1 MARTPPAS
9 VTDLRVNLVGLAVM
23 LATTALVVRS
33 PIPID
38 DAGLLLLA
46 SVALPIALLEV
57 VLRRVHRRPSTGIDW
72 SAPGRFDPGRIAL
85 RWLGA
90 AGAVG
95 MVLAVYFLAPEYQG
109 HFYTRWNVLLWRL
122 GPPAAVLGALYLA
135 WIDRRLVD
143 PHDGYWHLGRVLTG
157 RTAGADWARI
167 ADLLRGW
174 VVKGFFTP
182 LMYVALTSNVNE
194 LRGIFATRDL
204 DPLAVFDALWSLAFL
219 VDVTFTVVGY
229 LMTLRLIDGHI
240 RSAEP
245 TTSGWVVALVCYQP
259 FWSLVNHWYLYYGKA
274 DWGVWL
280 EPYPWAKGAYG
291 VVLLL
296 LLTIYSGATVTFGYR
311 FSNLTHR
318 GVLTNGFYRFTKH
331 PAYVSKCTM
340 WWLAFAPFVYGGS
353 IYEVV
358 RDCVSLSA
366 LCFVYFL
373 RARTEE
379 RHLSRDPDYV
389 RYALWMNEHG
399 LFAPLA
405 RRVPLLRYRPPVLQ
419 D

>member
-1 MARTPPAS
+1 MAPTLPTS

-23 LATTALVVRS
+23 LATTAAVVAA
-33 PIPID
+33 PIAVD

-46 SVALPIALLEV
+46 SVAAPIVLLEL

-95 MVLAVYFLAPEYQG
+95 MVLAVYWLAPEYQG
-109 HFYTRWNVLLWRL
+109 RFYRHWNVFLWRV
-122 GPPAAVLGALYLA
+122 GPPAVVLGALYLA

-182 LMYVALTSNVNE
+182 LMYVALVSNVNQ
-194 LRGIFATRDL
+194 LRRLVEHRSL
-204 DPLAVFDALWSLAFL
+204 DGMAVFDGLWSLAFL

-229 LMTLRLIDGHI
+229 LMTLRVVDGHI

-245 TTSGWVVALVCYQP
+245 TMTGWVVALCCYQP
-259 FWSLVNHWYLYYGKA
+259 FWSLVNQWYLFYGDKA
-274 DWGVWL
+274 DWDLWL
-280 EPYPWAKGAYG
+280 APYPAVKVAYA
-291 VVLLL
+291 VVILLL
-296 LLTIYSGATVTFGYR
+296 LAIYTGSTVTFGYR

-340 WWLAFAPFVYGGS
+340 WWLTVAPFVYRGS
-353 IYEVV
+353 AYEVV
-358 RDCVSLSA
+358 RDSVCLGG

-405 RRVPLLRYRPPVLQ
+405 RRLPFLRYSPPS
-419 D
+419 

>member
-1 MARTPPAS
+1 
-9 VTDLRVNLVGLAVM
+9 
-23 LATTALVVRS
+23 
-33 PIPID
+33 
-38 DAGLLLLA
+38 
-46 SVALPIALLEV
+46 
-57 VLRRVHRRPSTGIDW
+57 
-72 SAPGRFDPGRIAL
+72 
-85 RWLGA
+85 
-90 AGAVG
+90 
-95 MVLAVYFLAPEYQG
+95 MVLAVYWLAPEYQG
-109 HFYTRWNVLLWRL
+109 KFYRHWNVLLWRL
-122 GPPAAVLGALYLA
+122 GPPAVVLGALYLA

-182 LMYVALTSNVNE
+182 LMYVYLVSNVAE
-194 LRGIFATRDL
+194 LRHIVSTRDL
-204 DPLAVFDALWSLAFL
+204 EPLAVFDALWSLAFL

-229 LMTLRLIDGHI
+229 LMTLRVLDGHI

-245 TTSGWVVALVCYQP
+245 TMTGWVVALVCYQP
-259 FWSLVNHWYLYYGKA
+259 FWSLISRQYLFYGSE
-274 DWGVWL
+274 DWGRIL
-280 EPYPWAKGAYG
+280 APWPVLKGAYA

-296 LLTIYSGATVTFGYR
+296 LLVIYSGSTVTFGYR

-331 PAYVSKCTM
+331 PAYVSKHVLF
-340 WWLAFAPFVYGGS
+340 WLTFLPFVYSGS
-353 IYEVV
+353 VYEVV
-358 RDCVSLSA
+358 RDCVWLAAGS
-366 LCFVYFL
+366 FVYFL

-399 LFAPLA
+399 LFAPLG
-405 RRVPLLRYRPPVLQ
+405 RRLPFLRYVPPSP
-419 D
+419 